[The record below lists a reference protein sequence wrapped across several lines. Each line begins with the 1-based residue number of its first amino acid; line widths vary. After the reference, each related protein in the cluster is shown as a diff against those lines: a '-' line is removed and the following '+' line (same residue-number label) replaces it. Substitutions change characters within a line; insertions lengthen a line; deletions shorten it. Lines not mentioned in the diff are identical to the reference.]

1 MQEMKLI
8 YFTKDESFPLFIQ
21 FGRHEIP
28 LFVHGH
34 EDFYELVTV
43 LDGSAEHVV
52 DGERSVIRKGDVF
65 VIGGGIS
72 HGFDNT
78 KDLRICNI
86 MYRPEVLFPG
96 DSDIR
101 QLPGFHAL
109 FLLEPYLSSTQHFQS
124 RLRLTPAE
132 LSAILP
138 LINAAEAEYTSDQ
151 PGRKTLV
158 LSLVR
163 QLAVHLSR
171 LYDCP
176 AKPREISGIADAAAF
191 METSFAEN
199 IAIADVIERSH
210 YSHRHFIRLFSTAY
224 GMTPQRYLLDV
235 RIRHASTMLRDSLLP
250 ITEIAIR
257 CGFDDSN
264 YFSRIFRKYTG
275 HSPSEFRNGS
285 TITKQAAQ

>member
-1 MQEMKLI
+1 MQNMKLS
-8 YFTKDESFPLFIQ
+8 YFTNDDSFPLFIQ
-21 FGRHEIP
+21 FGRHDIP

-52 DGERSVIRKGDVF
+52 DGESSIIRKGDVF
-65 VIGGGIS
+65 VIGNGIS
-72 HGFDNT
+72 HGFEAPDG
-78 KDLRICNI
+78 LRICNI
-86 MYRPEVLFPG
+86 MYRPEMLFPG

-124 RLRLTPAE
+124 RLRLTPSDMARV
-132 LSAILP
+132 IP
-138 LINAAEAEYTSDQ
+138 LINAAEAEYTSNS
-151 PGRKTLV
+151 PGRKTMV

-163 QLAVHLSR
+163 QLAVLLSR

-176 AKPREISGIADAAAF
+176 TKPREISGIADAAVF
-191 METSFAEN
+191 METSFADS
-199 IAIADVIERSH
+199 IAISDVIEKSH
-210 YSHRHFIRLFSTAY
+210 YSQRHFIRLFSAAY

-235 RIRHASTMLRDSLLP
+235 RIRHASAMLKESVLP
-250 ITEIAIR
+250 VTEVALR

-264 YFSRIFRKYTG
+264 YFSRVFRKYTG
-275 HSPSEFRNGS
+275 RSPSEYRTQN
-285 TITKQAAQ
+285 

>member
-1 MQEMKLI
+1 MQNMKLS
-8 YFTKDESFPLFIQ
+8 YFTNDDSFPLFIQ
-21 FGRHEIP
+21 FGRHDIP

-52 DGERSVIRKGDVF
+52 DGESSIIRKGDVF
-65 VIGGGIS
+65 VIGNGIS
-72 HGFDNT
+72 HGFEAPDE
-78 KDLRICNI
+78 LRICNI
-86 MYRPEVLFPG
+86 MYRPEMLFPG

-124 RLRLTPAE
+124 RLRLTPSDMARV
-132 LSAILP
+132 IP
-138 LINAAEAEYTSDQ
+138 LINAAEAEYTSNS
-151 PGRKTLV
+151 PGRKTMV

-163 QLAVHLSR
+163 QLAVLLSR

-176 AKPREISGIADAAAF
+176 TKPREISGIADAAVF
-191 METSFAEN
+191 METSFADS
-199 IAIADVIERSH
+199 IAISDVIEKSH
-210 YSHRHFIRLFSTAY
+210 YSQRHFIRLFSAAY

-235 RIRHASTMLRDSLLP
+235 RIRHASAMLKESVLP
-250 ITEIAIR
+250 VTEVALR

-264 YFSRIFRKYTG
+264 YFSRVFRKYTG
-275 HSPSEFRNGS
+275 RSPSEYRTQN
-285 TITKQAAQ
+285 

>member
-1 MQEMKLI
+1 MQEMKLS
-8 YFTKDESFPLFIQ
+8 YFTNDDSFPLFIQ
-21 FGRHEIP
+21 FGRHDIP

-43 LDGSAEHVV
+43 LDGSAEHIV
-52 DGERSVIRKGDVF
+52 DGERSVISKGDVF

-72 HGFDNT
+72 HGFDAPKN
-78 KDLRICNI
+78 LRICNI
-86 MYRPEVLFPG
+86 MYRPEMLFPG

-109 FLLEPYLSSTQHFQS
+109 FLLEPYLSSMQHFQS

-132 LSAILP
+132 LSRALP
-138 LINAAEAEYTSDQ
+138 IINAAEAEYTSDQ
-151 PGRKTLV
+151 PGRKTMV

-163 QLAVHLSR
+163 HLAVLLSR

-191 METSFAEN
+191 METSFADN

-210 YSHRHFIRLFSTAY
+210 YSQRHFIRLFSAAY

-235 RIRHASTMLRDSLLP
+235 RIRHASSMLRDSTLNV
-250 ITEIAIR
+250 TEIALR

-275 HSPSEFRNGS
+275 HSPSEFRVLP
-285 TITKQAAQ
+285 

>member
-1 MQEMKLI
+1 MQNMKLS
-8 YFTKDESFPLFIQ
+8 YFTNDDSFPLFIQ
-21 FGRHEIP
+21 FGRHDIP

-52 DGERSVIRKGDVF
+52 DGESSIIRKGDVF
-65 VIGGGIS
+65 VIGNGIS
-72 HGFDNT
+72 HGFESPDG
-78 KDLRICNI
+78 LRICNI
-86 MYRPEVLFPG
+86 MYRPEMLFPG

-124 RLRLTPAE
+124 RLRLTPSDMARVM
-132 LSAILP
+132 P
-138 LINAAEAEYTSDQ
+138 LINAAEAEYTTNS
-151 PGRKTLV
+151 PGRKTMV

-163 QLAVHLSR
+163 QLAVLLSR

-176 AKPREISGIADAAAF
+176 TKPREISGIADAAAF
-191 METSFAEN
+191 METSFADS
-199 IAIADVIERSH
+199 IAISDVIEKSH
-210 YSHRHFIRLFSTAY
+210 YSQRHFIRLFSAAY

-235 RIRHASTMLRDSLLP
+235 RIRHASAMLKESVLP
-250 ITEIAIR
+250 VTEVALR

-264 YFSRIFRKYTG
+264 YFSRVFRKYTG
-275 HSPSEFRNGS
+275 RSPSEYRTQN
-285 TITKQAAQ
+285 